1 METVLLYFVFFVA
14 GLSIYFI
21 PSIVATV
28 RKHPSS
34 AAIFAV
40 NLIFGLSIIGWVAA
54 LIWAL
59 TGTGNSGNGSIVI
72 NGGEY
77 EIVRKR

>member
-1 METVLLYFVFFVA
+1 MGNLAYYFAIAFVCF
-14 GLSIYFI
+14 LVYFI
-21 PSIVATV
+21 PSVVATM

-40 NLIFGLSIIGWVAA
+40 NLIFGLSVIGWVAA

-59 TGTGNSGNGSIVI
+59 TGTRGGSGGAVVIDGN
-72 NGGEY
+72 EY
-77 EIVRKR
+77 ELVRKR